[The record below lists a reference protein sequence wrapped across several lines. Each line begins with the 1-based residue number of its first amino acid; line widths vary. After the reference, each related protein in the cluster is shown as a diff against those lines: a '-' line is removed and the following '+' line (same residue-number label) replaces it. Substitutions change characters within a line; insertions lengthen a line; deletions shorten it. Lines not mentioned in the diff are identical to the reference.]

1 MGIGSKAHYL
11 YGQQQ
16 TVGAISLVPR
26 SKFNF
31 TVSMRHRN
39 PAALGGLVSTDFER
53 IASISMPGYAKK
65 AQTLNQYNKK
75 RVIQTGIDYAP
86 ITMLAYDTRDGVF
99 EKFLKQYS
107 EYYYAGSMNYG
118 SSYIAFNSA
127 SAGTKLQEHK
137 NFITD
142 ITINRVNSNIDT
154 NIIQIYNPMITN
166 IDADTLDYSDSGLVQ
181 YRITFIYE
189 GYDIRSN
196 DNPILT
202 NERGFVPN
210 NIQPLPESAPV
221 VTNGVEDPS
230 LFEQQDDLVGT
241 TRPVDD
247 DDVIDERAPGEML
260 DTAPP
265 AGMAVDNSALDTSEV
280 VAQSTD
286 PTGAV
291 DEQIVEETEVQPDG
305 STQLRTFKETPP
317 DVDYRVYDEYV
328 GQDVSNIP
336 EDELNAAA
344 DSGSYY
350 EDDQGKLRNYAD
362 DRAFTDVNREALDT
376 TKWVNKDAVK
386 GVGYDEVRGR
396 WRAYNPK
403 TNTYSLHESV
413 AEANAAAVEGIE

>member
-31 TVSMRHRN
+31 TVSMTHRN
-39 PAALGGLVSTDFER
+39 PAALGGLVTTDFER

-86 ITMLAYDTRDGVF
+86 ITMLAYDTRDGEF

-118 SSYIAFNSA
+118 SSFIEFNNKL
-127 SAGTKLQEHK
+127 AGTKLQEHK
-137 NFITD
+137 NFITTL
-142 ITINRVNSNIDT
+142 TILRVNSRIDT

-166 IDADTLDYSDSGLVQ
+166 IDSDTLDYSDSGLVQ

-202 NERGFVPN
+202 NERGFVPE
-210 NIQPLPESAPV
+210 NIQTLPEPPPA
-221 VTNGVEDPS
+221 VTNGVEDPA

-241 TRPVDD
+241 ARPVDD
-247 DDVIDERAPGEML
+247 NDVVDERTPGEKL
-260 DTAPP
+260 DTAPLV
-265 AGMAVDNSALDTSEV
+265 GVAVDTSEV
-280 VAQSTD
+280 TQEEVVAELKD
-286 PTGAV
+286 EETGAV
-291 DEQIVEETEVQPDG
+291 TQQVVETTTVDVEGNEGKAFETRNIEQPSYT
-305 STQLRTFKETPP
+305 K
-317 DVDYRVYDEYV
+317 YDQYV
-328 GQDVSNIP
+328 GQPVNQIPDNVLEEIEKSGAYGTVGDNDVLYNATTQESFIDINRRNITI
-336 EDELNAAA
+336 EDGFV
-344 DSGSYY
+344 DTRK
-350 EDDQGKLRNYAD
+350 GKFVAYSEY
-362 DRAFTDVNREALDT
+362 TREYKTFDT
-376 TKWVNKDAVK
+376 Q
-386 GVGYDEVRGR
+386 
-396 WRAYNPK
+396 
-403 TNTYSLHESV
+403 
-413 AEANAAAVEGIE
+413 AEANLYIINNKPTAN